1 MMRKL
6 LGLCLFFGWALTSYS
21 QTIKVLDNNT
31 NMPLEAVNVYSK
43 NPLQSTVTNAKGEA
57 KLDGFKAFETLY
69 ISFIGY
75 EELVVRKT
83 LLENGTKTF
92 KLVPSDFSLE
102 EVVISANRWKQEKKE
117 IANKITSIS
126 TKEVSLQNPQTAAD
140 LLTVSGEVFVQ
151 KSQLGGGSPMI
162 RGFST
167 NRLLYSVDGV
177 RMNNAIFRSGNLQ
190 NVISLDP
197 LALES
202 TEILFGP
209 GSVIYGSDAIGAVM
223 SFNTLKPKLAL
234 DSALFVSGK
243 AIARYSSANNEQT
256 THIDF
261 NLGWKKWASVTSI
274 STSDFSDLK
283 MGSIGPDDYLR
294 PYYVERINGRDT
306 LLENANQ
313 RVQRPTGY
321 NQKNFMQ
328 KFLFVPNQQWNIEYA
343 FHHSKTSEYSRY
355 DRLLRERNGAPR
367 SAVWN
372 YGPQLWQMHQLG
384 ISHTKK
390 TAVYDGINLRIA
402 HQKFEESRIDRDF
415 NASDLTTRTEQVK
428 ALSVNIDF
436 NKNLGP
442 SKLFYGAEYVRNDV
456 ASSGQELDLL
466 TNTVNLASAR
476 YPNAVW
482 SSYAAYVSFEKKF
495 NAQWLLNTGM
505 RYNQFTI
512 DADFTNNTAFYPLP
526 FENAKLDKG
535 SLTGSIGLVYTP
547 NKSWV
552 ISSNFSTAFRAPNVD
567 DIGKIFDSEPGT
579 IVVPNPNL
587 NPEYAYNAEINVTKT
602 ISKHAKISLGT
613 YYTYLDNALVRSVFT
628 LNGQDSIAYDG
639 ELSRVEAI
647 QNGAYATVYGMH
659 IGVQV
664 SPAPGLTLG
673 THYNIQKGEEQLDNG
688 QIQALRH
695 AAPSFGTT
703 KLTFAKKKL
712 LIQLSSVYNATF
724 NFSDLPNSESAKD
737 YLYASDSNGNPFS
750 PAWYIIN
757 AKAQYQ
763 LSPIFTV
770 NAGLEN
776 IFNRRYQPYSSGIA
790 APGRNFILSLKAQ
803 F

>member
-1 MMRKL
+1 MKKI
-6 LGLCLFFGWALTSYS
+6 LGFCLFMGLVCLAHS
-21 QTIKVLDNNT
+21 QSIKVLDSNT
-31 NMPLEAVNVYSK
+31 NTPLEAVNIYSK
-43 NPLQSTVTNAKGEA
+43 KPLQSTITNAKGEA
-57 KLDGFKAFETLY
+57 SIDGFKPYETLF

-75 EELVVRKT
+75 EEIAIPFDSVSKT
-83 LLENGTKTF
+83 SLLIKME
-92 KLVPSDFSLE
+92 PSDFSLE
-102 EVVISANRWKQEKKE
+102 EVVISANRWKQEKRE

-126 TKEVSLQNPQTAAD
+126 AKELSLQNPQTAAD

-234 DSALFVSGK
+234 DSGLLVTGK
-243 AIARYSSANNEQT
+243 AVTRYSSANNEQT
-256 THIDF
+256 GHIDF

-274 STSDFSDLK
+274 TTSDYSDLK
-283 MGSIGPDDYLR
+283 MGKNGPDDYLR
-294 PYYVERINGRDT
+294 PTYVQHVNGVDT
-306 LLENANQ
+306 VIENEDP
-313 RVQRPTGY
+313 RKQRPTGY
-321 NQKNFMQ
+321 SQKNFMQ
-328 KFLFVPNQQWNIEYA
+328 KIRFAPNKEWDFEYA
-343 FHHSKTSEYSRY
+343 FHHSITSEYARY
-355 DRLLRERNGAPR
+355 DRLLRERNGDPR

-372 YGPQLWQMHQLG
+372 YGPQLWQMHQLS

-476 YPNAVW
+476 YPNATW

-495 NAQWLLNTGM
+495 NEIWLLNTGM
-505 RYNQFTI
+505 RYNQFTL
-512 DADFTNNTAFYPLP
+512 DADFSNNTAFYPLP

-535 SLTGSIGLVYTP
+535 SLTGSIGLVFTP

-552 ISSNFSTAFRAPNVD
+552 ISSNLSTAFRAPNVD
-567 DIGKIFDSEPGT
+567 DVGKIFDSEPGT

-602 ISKHAKISLGT
+602 ISKHAKLNFGT
-613 YYTYLDNALVRSVFT
+613 YYTYLDNALVRSTFT
-628 LNGQDSIAYDG
+628 LNGQDSIQYDG
-639 ELSRVEAI
+639 EMSRVEAI
-647 QNGAYATVYGMH
+647 QNGAYATVYGGH

-664 SPAPGLTLG
+664 SLASGLTLG
-673 THYNIQKGEEQLDNG
+673 THYNIQNGEETLDDG
-688 QIQALRH
+688 STQTLRH

-703 KLTFAKKKL
+703 KLTYAKKKL
-712 LIQLSSVYNATF
+712 MVQLYFVYNAAF
-724 NFSDLPNSESAKD
+724 QFEDLPISEASKD
-737 YLYASDSNGNPFS
+737 YLYAKDGNGNPYS
-750 PAWYIIN
+750 PKWYTVN
-757 AKAQYQ
+757 VKAQYQ
-763 LSPIFTV
+763 INRTFVV

-776 IFNRRYQPYSSGIA
+776 IMNVRYQPYSSGIA
-790 APGRNFILSLKAQ
+790 APSRNLILSLKAN